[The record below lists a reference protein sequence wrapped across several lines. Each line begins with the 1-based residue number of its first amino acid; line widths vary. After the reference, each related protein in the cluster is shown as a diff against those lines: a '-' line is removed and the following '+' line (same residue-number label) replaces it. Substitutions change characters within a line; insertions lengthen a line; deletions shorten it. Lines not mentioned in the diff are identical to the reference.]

1 MRRLAAS
8 AVEPYGMSA
17 EEFAA
22 LTQRV
27 VGYTE
32 QVRVIGHG

>member
-1 MRRLAAS
+1 
-8 AVEPYGMSA
+8 MSA

-27 VGYTE
+27 VGYAE
-32 QVRVIGHG
+32 QVRVIGQG